1 MTSTNMAL
9 FTKGRTNF
17 QQLQSVDHS
26 HWKSVELVQVAKIMN
41 EVFAWFNNFTSLGG
55 YTQYLASKNRTSKIF
70 WAILTVL
77 GLFITIISMERNFT
91 DLLGFGVTTSVTVSG
106 NSSLNFPTVTLC
118 NSNRV
123 NCLQLF
129 KKIENCKKVI
139 KLNHIIL

>member
-1 MTSTNMAL
+1 
-9 FTKGRTNF
+9 
-17 QQLQSVDHS
+17 
-26 HWKSVELVQVAKIMN
+26 MN

-55 YTQYLASKNRTSKIF
+55 YTQYLASKNWTSKIF

-129 KKIENCKKVI
+129 SKIENCKKVI
-139 KLNHIIL
+139 K

>member
-1 MTSTNMAL
+1 
-9 FTKGRTNF
+9 
-17 QQLQSVDHS
+17 
-26 HWKSVELVQVAKIMN
+26 MN

-55 YTQYLASKNRTSKIF
+55 YTQYLASKNPTSKIF

-129 KKIENCKKVI
+129 RKIEICKEVKVS
-139 KLNHIIL
+139 